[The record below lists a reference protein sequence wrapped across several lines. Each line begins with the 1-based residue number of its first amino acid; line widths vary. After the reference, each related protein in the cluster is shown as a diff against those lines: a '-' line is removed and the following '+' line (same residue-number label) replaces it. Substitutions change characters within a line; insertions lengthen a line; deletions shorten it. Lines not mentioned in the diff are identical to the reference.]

1 MVIYIIGMIQVS
13 DKTYIILGIVY
24 GVVAIILI
32 VVVLVLIN
40 KHNKKQYEE
49 ILSKLERNKNLII
62 SGNILTELNKVSSLI
77 NNKEL
82 EKKYESWQ
90 KRYKQIKDVDIPSLT
105 NELNDLDELIKTK
118 KRKAI
123 NEASAKLEL
132 EIYYVKAKSEF
143 LLKEIREISLSE
155 TKNREIVTKL
165 KKDYRDIYL
174 KYNNHKDDY
183 ESISKT
189 IELQFENID
198 KLFNAFEI
206 AMENND
212 YTEAPKIVKAL
223 GDNIGNIE
231 IVVNEAPTIILMGKK
246 LIPSKIEDIR
256 NIYNKMTKEGYVLD
270 YLNIDY
276 NISESEKKI
285 ADVFDRLKVLNLADS
300 IFELK
305 TILSYFE
312 SLYNDF
318 DNERVSKKEYEENS
332 RKIAIKCKKLLEIIK
347 TLSSKIEDIK
357 YSYDLTDDDV
367 KIIDELNL
375 SVKSIQNDYEIIVEN
390 YRSKSFAFSK
400 LNKEL
405 ENLSS
410 KLAVDEEKLELTI
423 KNLSSLKED
432 ELRARDQLTEIKMIL
447 KDSKD
452 RINSYKL
459 PVVPKTYYIEL
470 SEANDAL
477 DIMIDELNKKP
488 ISIKILNLRVDTA
501 RDLVLKLY
509 KNTIEI
515 IKNASLA
522 EETIVYGNRFRTT
535 IKIDNGLTKAEN
547 CFFEGKYKESLEHAI
562 NAISEADPTIHK
574 KILEIS
580 KEKKKELE
588 WVLFIIKKITI

>member
-1 MVIYIIGMIQVS
+1 
-13 DKTYIILGIVY
+13 
-24 GVVAIILI
+24 
-32 VVVLVLIN
+32 
-40 KHNKKQYEE
+40 
-49 ILSKLERNKNLII
+49 
-62 SGNILTELNKVSSLI
+62 
-77 NNKEL
+77 
-82 EKKYESWQ
+82 
-90 KRYKQIKDVDIPSLT
+90 
-105 NELNDLDELIKTK
+105 
-118 KRKAI
+118 
-123 NEASAKLEL
+123 
-132 EIYYVKAKSEF
+132 
-143 LLKEIREISLSE
+143 
-155 TKNREIVTKL
+155 
-165 KKDYRDIYL
+165 
-174 KYNNHKDDY
+174 
-183 ESISKT
+183 
-189 IELQFENID
+189 
-198 KLFNAFEI
+198 
-206 AMENND
+206 MENND

-332 RKIAIKCKKLLEIIK
+332 RKIAIKCKRLLEIIK

-432 ELRARDQLTEIKMIL
+432 E
-447 KDSKD
+447 
-452 RINSYKL
+452 
-459 PVVPKTYYIEL
+459 
-470 SEANDAL
+470 
-477 DIMIDELNKKP
+477 
-488 ISIKILNLRVDTA
+488 
-501 RDLVLKLY
+501 
-509 KNTIEI
+509 
-515 IKNASLA
+515 
-522 EETIVYGNRFRTT
+522 
-535 IKIDNGLTKAEN
+535 
-547 CFFEGKYKESLEHAI
+547 
-562 NAISEADPTIHK
+562 
-574 KILEIS
+574 
-580 KEKKKELE
+580 
-588 WVLFIIKKITI
+588 